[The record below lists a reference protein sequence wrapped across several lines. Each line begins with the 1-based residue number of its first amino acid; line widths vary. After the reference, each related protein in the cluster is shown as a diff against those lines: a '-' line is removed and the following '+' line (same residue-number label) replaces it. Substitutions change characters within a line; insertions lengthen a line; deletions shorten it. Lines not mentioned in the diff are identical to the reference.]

1 MAGPGAPKTGG
12 RQKGTPNK
20 ISADVRAMVLAALDR
35 AGGEDYL
42 LSQAHDNPKAFLSLV
57 GRILPTQITGP
68 GDKDLIPGPQ
78 SDPQLVAQAVMLLIE
93 GAAASGTATEL
104 QLPHARTRIEDA
116 SGEGDEAGATHEKPK
131 AERDLRSSN
140 YESSPVLRGAAVS

>member
-12 RQKGTPNK
+12 RQAGTPNR
-20 ISADVRAMVLAALDR
+20 IAADVRAMVLAALDR

-42 LSQAHDNPKAFLSLV
+42 LAQAHDNPKAFLALL
-57 GRILPTQITGP
+57 GRILPTQLSGP
-68 GDKDLIPGPQ
+68 DGRDLIPDRQ

-104 QLPHARTRIEDA
+104 QLPA
-116 SGEGDEAGATHEKPK
+116 SPH
-131 AERDLRSSN
+131 RR
-140 YESSPVLRGAAVS
+140 